1 MGTARL
7 WQAASSLVLADY
19 SSECGFQLSSLI
31 AVGFFITWPFSKK
44 PPFKI
49 LEFGHIHS
57 GFLQH
62 CAVLSNNWNIC
73 CYWKYQLFFFFGG
86 NVVLCHLT
94 QIPWLSCSIK
104 TTAFLTQNVI
114 YFPCS
119 HCGLSVGSSKL
130 DYDSVN
136 NASLCS
142 FSPTGRIT
150 SLSFSLLWQVS
161 FSTTCARSSAV
172 EVNTFE

>member
-73 CYWKYQLFFFFGG
+73 CYWKYQLFFFFWWQCCFVSF
-86 NVVLCHLT
+86 NT
-94 QIPWLSCSIK
+94 DSM
-104 TTAFLTQNVI
+104 AFLFFLSKQQHSWHKMSFIFLVHTVVYLLVHLSWTVI
-114 YFPCS
+114 QW
-119 HCGLSVGSSKL
+119 
-130 DYDSVN
+130 
-136 NASLCS
+136 
-142 FSPTGRIT
+142 IM
-150 SLSFSLLWQVS
+150 LLYVHLVPLAESQ
-161 FSTTCARSSAV
+161 A
-172 EVNTFE
+172 